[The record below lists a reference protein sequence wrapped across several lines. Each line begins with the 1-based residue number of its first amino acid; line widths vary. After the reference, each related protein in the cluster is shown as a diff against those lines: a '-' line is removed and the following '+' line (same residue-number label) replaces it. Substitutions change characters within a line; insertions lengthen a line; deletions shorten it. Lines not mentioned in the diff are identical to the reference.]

1 MRETTSLR
9 GAGRCTAALL
19 VLLAAC
25 SGGGDSGSG
34 PPPPPAV
41 TVAKAPVS
49 GNAQT
54 GTVGQAL
61 ASPIRVLVT
70 RDGLPEVGTT
80 VTWSAPGTGASVAP
94 PSGVTDAAG
103 LAATS
108 WTLPQAAGAKTA
120 TAAVA
125 GAGGSPVSFTATALP
140 GPATQLALESGN
152 GQTGEVSTV
161 LAIPL
166 KVRAADQFGNGVAGI
181 VISWLA
187 TGGGGSVAPPTS
199 TTDASGATTVWTLGA
214 TLGAQSA
221 QGTAAGLAGSPVAFA
236 ATAVPPP
243 PFTVDVSV
251 TNNAFTPSAITIAAG
266 TRVRWTWGATG
277 AIPHSV
283 ESTGTG
289 LPGSPTFTS
298 STTMTGAGAVYT
310 FTFLAP
316 GTYTYDCAVHLG
328 LMTGTVI
335 VN

>member
-1 MRETTSLR
+1 MREIASLH

-19 VLLAAC
+19 TLLTAC
-25 SGGGDSGSG
+25 SGGDGGSG

-54 GTVGQAL
+54 GTVGQTL

-80 VTWSAPGTGASVAP
+80 VTWSAPGTGASVVP

-103 LAATS
+103 LAATT
-108 WTLPQAAGAKTA
+108 WTLPQAAGARTA

-140 GPATQLALESGN
+140 GPATQLALKSGN
-152 GQTGEVSTV
+152 GQTGEVTTV

-181 VISWLA
+181 VITWLA

-199 TTDASGATTVWTLGA
+199 TTDTSGATAAWTLGA

-221 QGTAAGLAGSPVAFA
+221 QGAAAGLAGSPVAFA
-236 ATAVPPP
+236 ATADPPP
-243 PFTVDVSV
+243 PPTTEVSV
-251 TNNAFTPSAITIAAG
+251 GNNFFSPISVTIPVN

-277 AIPHSV
+277 AISHSV
-283 ESTGTG
+283 QSTGV
-289 LPGSPTFTS
+289 PSFTS
-298 STTMTGAGAVYT
+298 SAIKIGAGSIYT
-310 FTFLAP
+310 FTFTVP
-316 GTYTYDCAVHLG
+316 GTYTYDCAVHG
-328 LMTGTVI
+328 LAMTGTVI
-335 VN
+335 VTP